1 MQQQALDRSL
11 PGFATVT
18 DRLIAASF
26 DGPATSGV
34 DQKIR
39 NAQRVIVVKKLIAL
53 AGKGSSPAVRGV
65 ALLKLESLRS
75 RSAARNAKSGG
86 QAQLIAD
93 LIHRFPVL
101 HRRGSRRLAGTE
113 AAGRAALGDWGC
125 SGSEVPLS
133 AGAT

>member
-1 MQQQALDRSL
+1 MAASTLTISTLLQPERAARRVQQQALDRSL

-26 DGPATSGV
+26 DGPATSGI

-65 ALLKLESLRS
+65 ALLKLE
-75 RSAARNAKSGG
+75 
-86 QAQLIAD
+86 
-93 LIHRFPVL
+93 
-101 HRRGSRRLAGTE
+101 
-113 AAGRAALGDWGC
+113 
-125 SGSEVPLS
+125 
-133 AGAT
+133 